1 MNPMNKRNLAME
13 VKLVIFDCDG
23 VLVDTEPLSNEILK
37 NSLSKIGI
45 NLSIRQVREKF
56 LGLSIEHIRTIIET
70 ENNITLD
77 PNWCQDIRTETEL
90 AFIQQG
96 VTAIPGIKSQVEKLK
111 EKQIQYCVAS
121 SGRIEKMHVTLG
133 QAGLLPLFKDV
144 LFSASMVSRGKPFP
158 DLFLHAANKMDVN
171 VESCLVIEDSVNG
184 VRAAKSAGMRVLGYA
199 GDSQTDATEL
209 IANGAEI
216 IWNMKEISG
225 KLIPTAIV

>member
-1 MNPMNKRNLAME
+1 ME

-45 NLSIRQVREKF
+45 NLSISQVREKF
-56 LGLSIEHIRTIIET
+56 LGLSIEHIKTIIET

-90 AFIQQG
+90 AFKQQG
-96 VTAIPGIKSQVEKLK
+96 VNAIPGIKLQVEKLK

-121 SGRIEKMHVTLG
+121 SGRVEKMHITLG
-133 QAGLLPLFKDV
+133 QAGLLSLFKDV

-158 DLFLHAANKMDVN
+158 DLFLHTANKMGVN

-216 IWNMKEISG
+216 IWNMNEING

>member
-1 MNPMNKRNLAME
+1 ME

-96 VTAIPGIKSQVEKLK
+96 VTAIPGIQV
-111 EKQIQYCVAS
+111 
-121 SGRIEKMHVTLG
+121 T
-133 QAGLLPLFKDV
+133 
-144 LFSASMVSRGKPFP
+144 
-158 DLFLHAANKMDVN
+158 
-171 VESCLVIEDSVNG
+171 
-184 VRAAKSAGMRVLGYA
+184 
-199 GDSQTDATEL
+199 
-209 IANGAEI
+209 
-216 IWNMKEISG
+216 SG
-225 KLIPTAIV
+225 KVERKADTILCCILRSSRENARHAWPSWVIAVI